1 MEIVQKE
8 ENRNVN
14 RELGFYNLDIVI
26 AVGYRVNYKTALSL
40 ELGKIKQ

>member
-1 MEIVQKE
+1 MKIVRKE

-14 RELGFYNLDIVI
+14 RKLEFYNLNIVI

-40 ELGKIKQ
+40 ELGKIK